1 MKYKDNPA
9 PALVITLGGSPHKAR
24 KKAAKGKLRQKLQN
38 VYDSWKPTTPEGKA
52 YDADIKALLDK
63 L

>member
-1 MKYKDNPA
+1 MKYKDKHA
-9 PALVITLGGSPHKAR
+9 PALIITLGGEPHKAR
-24 KKAAKGKLRQKLQN
+24 KKAAKGKLRQQLQN
-38 VYDSWKPTTPEGKA
+38 VYDAWKPTTPEGKA